1 LETFYETINDYFN
14 QEGQIMMNK
23 TIYLFSDSDA
33 AQQQVGGKGYSLIKM
48 ANGGFPVPAGMV
60 LSVNFF
66 DDWLEELS
74 AIENLRLLVSDS
86 DDVLK
91 TKTAKLQQRAGKL
104 QFTSSQREV
113 LNEKLKMLQ
122 MPGNQMFS
130 VRSSSPEE
138 DMAGAS
144 FAGMYETYL
153 GVRPETL
160 EDRIRDVFVSCIDY
174 RVVAYKRQK
183 GFDFTTYS
191 IAVVVMAMI
200 RSEIAGVAFSINPLN
215 NCYDEIV
222 INANFGLGESIVS
235 GDAVPDQFVVDKYQN
250 KILSEKI
257 GAKKVSIQ
265 LGEDGGTKTVS
276 SESVNQST
284 LSHEQILELTEM
296 VRHVEEYYDVPMDTE
311 WGYANGKFYML
322 QARPITTYIPL
333 HPDFVTKP
341 GEQKIL
347 YLDLTLIEQ
356 GIQKPLSVMGTD
368 CFRMLTNGMGLTAA
382 GMSIAEKPGD
392 FIWAA
397 GGRVYVNLSTEF
409 LLEGQKG
416 TAKEYEGLDTYA
428 AQVIR
433 DADISDYKLK
443 YSTKGIF
450 KTVKGVFVG
459 MFKSSDLA
467 GGIIKGMKHP
477 QKLRENIDSK
487 GELFIQEIDQLDQ
500 SSISFKEFAEQA
512 MQKSADLMV
521 HTTIPSLIDAQS
533 AKSRLETL
541 FKNEFGEDMVKEADK
556 IDRGLP
562 YNVTMDMTCRIYELM
577 SLLDKNEFK
586 SLEKLEEKI
595 AKKSLSEEF
604 MAKWDEFMKLYGFRG
619 PREVDI
625 KTPRYQDDPK
635 IVLQQ
640 MQSYSG
646 LDTENSPKAMLERQ
660 IADRENAY
668 KSLSDKIKN
677 KKQLQ
682 KQYNILLNLGGY
694 REIHKYYM
702 VYAGG
707 KIRGKALEIAEQ
719 FVNENRI
726 DNLDD
731 VFYLTPEELQR
742 AIDDKSLN
750 VRGMIDRQKVFMTKV
765 ENIDNFPPV
774 IDSRGKILRPN
785 RKKPAEGEIL
795 GDPVSAGKV
804 KGKVVLINF
813 VGEKEVH
820 KGDILVAKAAD
831 PGWTPLFINASGILL
846 EVGGMLQHGSLI
858 AREYG
863 KPCIAGIEGLTTLVK
878 DGDIVEMDGA
888 TGLIRKV
895 DATT

>member
-1 LETFYETINDYFN
+1 
-14 QEGQIMMNK
+14 MMNK
-23 TIYLFSDSDA
+23 KIYLFSDGNA
-33 AQQQVGGKGYSLIKM
+33 TQQQVGGKGYSLIKM

-66 DDWLEELS
+66 DNWLEELLS
-74 AIENLRLLVSDS
+74 IENLRLLPTDN
-86 DDVLK
+86 DEVLK
-91 TKTAKLQQRAGKL
+91 AKTAKLQHRAGKL
-104 QFTSSQREV
+104 QFTSNQREV

-122 MPGNQMFS
+122 MPDNQMFS

-138 DMAGAS
+138 DMEGAS

-153 GVRPETL
+153 GVTSENL
-160 EDRIRDVFVSCIDY
+160 EDRVRDVFVSCIDY

-191 IAVVVMAMI
+191 IAAVVMAMI
-200 RSEIAGVAFSINPLN
+200 KSEIAGVAFSINPLN

-235 GDAVPDQFVVDKYQN
+235 GDTVPDQFVVDKYQN

-257 GAKKVSIQ
+257 GDKKVSVQ

-276 SESVNQST
+276 SDRVNQST
-284 LSHEQILELTEM
+284 LSQEQILELAEM

-311 WGYANGKFYML
+311 WGHANGKFYML

-368 CFRMLTNGMGLTAA
+368 CFRLLTNGIGLTAA
-382 GMSIAEKPGD
+382 GVSIAEKPGD
-392 FIWAA
+392 FMWAA
-397 GGRVYVNLSTEF
+397 GGRAYVNLSAEF

-416 TAKEYEGLDTYA
+416 TAKEYEGLDSYA

-443 YSTKGIF
+443 YSTKGIL

-459 MFKSSDLA
+459 MYKSSDLV
-467 GGIIKGMKHP
+467 GGMIKGMKHP
-477 QKLRENIDSK
+477 EKLRENIDSK

-500 SSISFKEFAEQA
+500 SSISFKEFAQQA

-533 AKSRLETL
+533 AKSNLEKL
-541 FKNEFGEDMVKEADK
+541 FKNEFGEDLVKEADK

-577 SLLDKNEFK
+577 SLLDKTEFK
-586 SLEKLEEKI
+586 SLEKLKEKI
-595 AKKSLSEEF
+595 DRKSLPEEF
-604 MAKWDEFMKLYGFRG
+604 MTKWDEFMKLYGFRG

-625 KTPRYQDDPK
+625 KTSRYQDDPK

-646 LDTENSPKAMLERQ
+646 LDTENSPKAMLEQQ

-668 KSLSDKIKN
+668 KALLEKVKN
-677 KKQLQ
+677 KKQLE
-682 KQYNILLNLGGY
+682 KQYNILVNLGGY

-702 VYAGG
+702 VYAGE
-707 KIRGKALEIAEQ
+707 KIRYKALEIAEQ

-731 VFYLTPEELQR
+731 VFYLTPQELQR
-742 AIDDKSLN
+742 AIDDKSLD
-750 VRGMIDRQKVFMTKV
+750 VREMIDRQKVFMTKV

-785 RKKPAEGEIL
+785 RKKPAQGEIL

-820 KGDILVAKAAD
+820 KGEILAAKAAD

-895 DATT
+895 NETT